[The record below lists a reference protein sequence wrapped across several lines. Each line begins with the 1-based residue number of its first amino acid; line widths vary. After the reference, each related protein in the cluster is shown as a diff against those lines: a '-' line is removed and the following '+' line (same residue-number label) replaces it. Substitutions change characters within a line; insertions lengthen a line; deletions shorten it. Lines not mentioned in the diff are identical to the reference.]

1 MFNENLTLRGECRF
15 IKLFVFVLYFLFL
28 FLFWDTHF
36 RKSQGMWVQFTFYI
50 FIYFFALYV
59 FFTNKWE
66 ILSKIKI
73 SNVWGISCTSYLS
86 ALGSQARMVL
96 FSNDMSFLL
105 RFDPFLGSLWI
116 LSHIGKKYALTKL
129 NPSFTGIQS

>member
-50 FIYFFALYV
+50 FIYFFALYA

-73 SNVWGISCTSYLS
+73 SNVWGISRTSYLF
-86 ALGSQARMVL
+86 ALRSQARMVL

-105 RFDPFLGSLWI
+105 RFDPFLRSLWI

-129 NPSFTGIQS
+129 NPSFMGIQS